1 MPESRHKYLFERLG
15 DHDFQQLVGALLA
28 RQFPDFTPMALRQS
42 DGGRDGVLQVAPG
55 DLLVYQV
62 KWSVRGQEKDP
73 VVWLDAAVRQEQE
86 NLKRLAAEGVRR
98 YVLVTNV
105 ASTGRAKTGTFDRFN
120 EKLDEHAK
128 RLGLEQMSCVWR
140 EALNAW
146 VDNAPVETKWAYA
159 DMLAG
164 WDLIRYLVAEQVGSH
179 RDQGLRALVRKV
191 ASAQWDEDQGVK
203 FSQSDVD
210 RERVVDLFVDVH
222 AERVRTIKGDASAS
236 LPLSGVGGAA
246 AYLLNATTP
255 FTLVRGAPGQGK
267 STLSQYVSQTHR
279 AAFVPEAL
287 RPPRLTALARPRFP
301 LRCDLSDYARWLSG
315 ADPWDPGDDPPKRGK
330 KPTGNRAT
338 IECFLAAFMT
348 YASGGLPVDAKAVQ
362 DLFDRVPSIVVL
374 DGLDEV
380 GSASARAK
388 VVAAIDQ
395 FVSRARSYDDP
406 PRVLVTTRPS
416 AGELPEP
423 SPQAFEVLALDT
435 LTPSQRAEYLRRW
448 CAVRG
453 IHAREGRTLRKNFN
467 DRSTEPFIDELA
479 GNPMQLTI
487 LLDLLHKH
495 GLATPT
501 QRTELYDD
509 YVELLMAREANKHP
523 DVVRRHR
530 EELLEMIPFLGW
542 YLQAHSE
549 EATINAQMTVAEL
562 KAAMRH
568 FQSAYGNPPAVVDDL
583 FLATSDRLWA
593 LTSKVEGTYEFEV
606 LSLREYFA
614 ARYLYRNAGEDQS
627 AFDRATV
634 LRQLLR
640 RPYWLNTAR
649 FYAGNARGS
658 DLYAIAAGLEDELQ
672 RSPSAPS
679 LLASWAVLTDGV
691 FLRRPREARRVLT
704 ALCSDSGMP
713 VLLSALTRRDIT
725 PLPQLP
731 DLPDTDGP
739 DPTWQR
745 LTEAIKVDPADSE
758 NGTRVAALRELLNAK
773 HAFAHWWLE
782 QITTAAG
789 TSTQTAWL
797 TLAAA
802 CEAAA
807 GMELNLPAQ
816 SLAFGDAELALNTG
830 GRPPADS
837 DLEAAL
843 LEMVLDGECPHVTSI
858 RSHAAQVAVAFS
870 PHCFITTS
878 SGAFADSDAGSRRR
892 RNDAINQLR
901 ISGSP
906 LAAAARER
914 TFKAGQKNSTFPW
927 ANAATALYDQ
937 IGRRWLVTQ
946 IAVLGAASPHHLGYI
961 RKPGRSAFG
970 PDGHPAELLA
980 QTRNNASSTTWW
992 AERLATVP
1000 DVLGRAEWALALWS
1014 IADGKVLD
1022 SLFAQ
1027 WIEVVDSLPE
1037 RRRQTLLQSCTIV
1050 AETGWMAQRPMTTT
1064 MTDATYRCL
1073 IELRGRARV
1082 NMTGAETSG
1091 RTSIPGSSPSTDS
1104 LLAVA
1109 RREKWLKVD
1118 SQPAYR

>member
-15 DHDFQQLVGALLA
+15 DHDFQQLVGALLVG
-28 RQFPDFTPMALRQS
+28 QFPDFTPMALRQS
-42 DGGRDGVLQVAPG
+42 DGGRDGVRTVAPG
-55 DLLVYQV
+55 SLLVYQV
-62 KWSVRGQEKDP
+62 KWSVHGQEKDP
-73 VVWLDAAVRQEQE
+73 VVWLDAAVRQERE
-86 NLKRLAAEGVRR
+86 NLQRLAAEGARR

-105 ASTGRAKTGTFDRFN
+105 ASTGRPKTGTFDRLN

-128 RLGLEQMSCVWR
+128 RLGLEQMSCTWR

-146 VDNAPVETKWAYA
+146 VDNAPLETKWAYA

-164 WDLIRYLVAEQVGSH
+164 WDLIRYLVAEQVGTQ

-191 ASAQWDEDQGVK
+191 ACAQWDEDQGVK

-222 AERVRTIKGDASAS
+222 AERVRTIKGEAGAS
-236 LPLSGVGGAA
+236 LPLAGVGGAA
-246 AYLLNATTP
+246 AYLLNAPAP

-287 RPPRLTALARPRFP
+287 RPPRLSALTHPRFP
-301 LRCDLSDYARWLSG
+301 LRCDLSDYARWLTG
-315 ADPWDPGDDPPKRGK
+315 TDPWDPSEDPPKRGK
-330 KPTGNRAT
+330 KPSGNQAT
-338 IECFLAAFMT
+338 IECFLADFMT

-380 GSASARAK
+380 GSAAARAK

-395 FVSRARSYDDP
+395 FVSRARSYGDP

-448 CAVRG
+448 CTVRG

-523 DVVRRHR
+523 EVVRRHR

-549 EATINAQMTVAEL
+549 EATINAQMSVAEL

-568 FQSAYGNPPAVVDDL
+568 FQSAYGNPPSVVDDL

-593 LTSKVEGTYEFEV
+593 LTSKAEGTYEFEV

-614 ARYLYRNAGEDQS
+614 ARYLYRNAGEDQT

-634 LRQLLR
+634 LPQLLR

-658 DLYAIAAGLEDELQ
+658 DLYAVAAGIEDEIQ

-691 FLRRPREARRVLT
+691 FLRRPREARRVLAT
-704 ALCSDSGMP
+704 LCSDSGLP
-713 VLLSALTRRDIT
+713 VLLSALARRDIT

-745 LTEAIKVDPADSE
+745 LTSAIAADPTDSQ
-758 NGTRVAALRELLNAK
+758 NSIRTAALRELLNAK
-773 HAFAHWWLE
+773 QAFAQWWLE
-782 QITTAAG
+782 QIKTAAR
-789 TSTQTAWL
+789 TRTQTPWL
-797 TLAAA
+797 TLAAT

-807 GMELNLPAQ
+807 GLQLDLPPH
-816 SLAFGDAELALNTG
+816 SLGYGDAELVLNTG
-830 GRPPADS
+830 GIPLPGS
-837 DLEAAL
+837 DLEAIL
-843 LEMVLDGECPHVTSI
+843 LESVLAGECPNVTSI
-858 RSHAAQVAVAFS
+858 RSHPAQVAVAFS
-870 PHCFITTS
+870 PLSFITTP
-878 SGAFADSDAGSRRR
+878 SGAFADSDGGPSRR

-901 ISGSP
+901 RCGSP

-914 TFKAGQKNSTFPW
+914 TFRAGQKNSTFPW
-927 ANAATALYDQ
+927 ANTVAALYDQ
-937 IGRRWLVTQ
+937 IGRQLLVTQ
-946 IAVLGAASPHHLGYI
+946 IAVLGAASPHHLGYT
-961 RKPGRSAFG
+961 KKQGSPAFG

-980 QTRNNASSTTWW
+980 QTRNNDGSTTWW
-992 AERLATVP
+992 KQELTKTS
-1000 DVLGRAEWALALWS
+1000 DELGCAEWALALWGV
-1014 IADGKVLD
+1014 ADGKVLD
-1022 SLFAQ
+1022 SLFTQ
-1027 WIEVVDSLPE
+1027 WMTVVDSLPA
-1037 RRRQTLLQSCTIV
+1037 RRRETLLRSCTIV
-1050 AETGWMAQRPMTTT
+1050 ADTGWVSQRSMTATTT
-1064 MTDATYRCL
+1064 NATYQHL

-1082 NMTGAETSG
+1082 KATAAEAAD
-1091 RTSIPGSSPSTDS
+1091 RTPIPGSSPSTDS

-1109 RREKWLKVD
+1109 RRERWLKVD
-1118 SQPAYR
+1118 SQPTYR

>member
-42 DGGRDGVLQVAPG
+42 DGGRDGIRQIATGNP
-55 DLLVYQV
+55 LVYQV

-73 VVWLDAAVRQEQE
+73 VAWLDAAVRQEEE
-86 NLKRLAAEGVRR
+86 NLKRLAAEGVRS
-98 YVLVTNV
+98 YVLVTNI
-105 ASTGRAKTGTFDRFN
+105 ASTARARSGTFDRLN
-120 EKLDEHAK
+120 RKLDEHAK

-146 VDNAPVETKWAYA
+146 VDNAPDEIKWAYA
-159 DMLAG
+159 DMLVG
-164 WDLIRYLVAEQVGSH
+164 WDQIRYLIAEQVGTK

-191 ASAQWDEDQGVK
+191 ASAQWDEDQGIK

-222 AERVRTIKGDASAS
+222 AERVRSIQSGASAS
-236 LPLSGVGGAA
+236 LPLAGVGGAA
-246 AYLLNATTP
+246 AYLLNAKAP

-267 STLSQYVSQTHR
+267 STLSQYVSQAHR
-279 AAFVPEAL
+279 AAFVPEAE
-287 RPPRLTALARPRFP
+287 RPPRLSALTHPRFP

-315 ADPWDPGDDPPKRGK
+315 FDPWEAGDEPPKRRK
-330 KPTGNRAT
+330 RPSGNQAT

-348 YASGGLPVDAKAVQ
+348 YASGGLPVDARAVQ
-362 DLFDRVPSIVVL
+362 DLFERVPSIVVL

-380 GSASARAK
+380 GNATARAK
-388 VVAAIDQ
+388 VVAAIDH
-395 FVSRARSYDDP
+395 FVSRARSYADP

-423 SPQAFEVLALDT
+423 SSQAFEVLALNT

-448 CAVRG
+448 CTVRG
-453 IHAREGRTLRKNFN
+453 IHAREGRALRKNFN

-549 EATINAQMTVAEL
+549 EAAINAQMIVAEL

-583 FLATSDRLWA
+583 FVATSDRLWA

-606 LSLREYFA
+606 LSMREYFA
-614 ARYLYRNAGEDQS
+614 ARYLYRNAGEDQPS
-627 AFDRATV
+627 FDRATV
-634 LRQLLR
+634 LQELLR
-640 RPYWLNTAR
+640 RPYWLNVAR

-658 DLYAIAAGLEDELQ
+658 DLYAVAAGIEDELQ
-672 RSPSAPS
+672 QSPSAPS
-679 LLASWAVLTDGV
+679 FLASWAVLTDGV

-704 ALCSDSGMP
+704 ALCSDAGLP
-713 VLLSALTRRDIT
+713 VLLPALTRRDIT

-731 DLPDTDGP
+731 ELPDSDGP

-745 LTEAIKVDPADSE
+745 LTDAIKADPADSL
-758 NGTRVAALRELLNAK
+758 NGTRVAALRDLLNAK
-773 HAFAHWWLE
+773 QAFALWWLE
-782 QITTAAG
+782 QATEAAS
-789 TSTQTAWL
+789 TRTQTPWL
-797 TLAAA
+797 RLAAT

-807 GMELNLPAQ
+807 GLQLNLPAQ
-816 SLAFGDAELALNTG
+816 ALVFGDAELALNTG
-830 GRPPADS
+830 GIPPSGS
-837 DLEAAL
+837 DLEAML
-843 LEMVLDGECPHVTSI
+843 LDAVLDGECPHVTSM
-858 RSHAAQVAVAFS
+858 RSQAAQVAIAFS
-870 PHCFITTS
+870 PLSFITTS
-878 SGAFADSDAGSRRR
+878 SGAFVDSGAAPSRRR
-892 RNDAINQLR
+892 SDAIHQLR
-901 ISGSP
+901 GSGSP

-914 TFKAGQKNSTFPW
+914 TFKAGHKNSTFPW
-927 ANAATALYDQ
+927 ANTATALHDL

-946 IAVLGAASPHHLGYI
+946 IAVLGAASPHRLGYTK
-961 RKPGRSAFG
+961 KPGCPAFG

-980 QTRNNASSTTWW
+980 QTRNNASSTIWW
-992 AERLATVP
+992 TQQLEQTP
-1000 DVLGRAEWALALWS
+1000 DEIGRAEWALALWS
-1014 IADGKVLD
+1014 VADGRVLD
-1022 SLFAQ
+1022 SLFEQ
-1027 WIEVVDSLPE
+1027 WAAVVTSLAE
-1037 RRRQTLLQSCTIV
+1037 RRRQTLLRSCEIV
-1050 AETGWMAQRPMTTT
+1050 AQTGWLARRQVTITTT
-1064 MTDATYRCL
+1064 DDTYQHL
-1073 IELRGRARV
+1073 IDLRAR
-1082 NMTGAETSG
+1082 TSLHTPGADPAR
-1091 RTSIPGSSPSTDS
+1091 RTPSAFSTAPPDS
-1104 LLAVA
+1104 LLAAA
-1109 RREKWLKVD
+1109 RREKWFKVD
-1118 SQPAYR
+1118 SQASYR

>member
-28 RQFPDFTPMALRQS
+28 GQFPDFTPMALRQG
-42 DGGRDGVLQVAPG
+42 DGGRDGVRQVAPG
-55 DLLVYQV
+55 DVLVYQV

-73 VVWLDAAVRQEQE
+73 VAWLDATIRQEQE
-86 NLKRLAAEGVRR
+86 NLKRLADEGVRR

-105 ASTGRAKTGTFDRFN
+105 ASTGRAKTGTFDRLN

-128 RLGLEQMSCVWR
+128 HLGLAQMSCVWR
-140 EALNAW
+140 EALNGW
-146 VDNAPVETKWAYA
+146 VDNAPLETKWAYA

-164 WDLIRYLVAEQVGSH
+164 WDLIRYLVAEQVGTN

-191 ASAQWDEDQGVK
+191 AAAQWDEDQGIK

-222 AERVRTIKGDASAS
+222 AERVRTIRGAASAS

-246 AYLLNATTP
+246 AYLLNTTAP

-267 STLSQYVSQTHR
+267 STLSQYVSQNHR

-287 RPPRLTALARPRFP
+287 RPPRLSVLAHPRFP

-315 ADPWDPGDDPPKRGK
+315 ADPWDPDDHPPKRGK
-330 KPTGNRAT
+330 KPTGNQAT

-362 DLFDRVPSIVVL
+362 DLLDRVPSIVVL

-380 GSASARAK
+380 GSATARAK

-423 SPQAFEVLALDT
+423 SPQAFEVLALDA

-453 IHAREGRTLRKNFN
+453 IHGREGRTLRKNFN

-549 EATINAQMTVAEL
+549 AATINARMTVAEL

-593 LTSKVEGTYEFEV
+593 LTSKIEGTYEFEV

-614 ARYLYRNAGEDQS
+614 ARYLYRYAGEDQP

-634 LRQLLR
+634 LQQLLR
-640 RPYWLNTAR
+640 RPYWLNTVR

-658 DLYAIAAGLEDELQ
+658 DLYAVAAGIEDELQ
-672 RSPSAPS
+672 RLPSAPAI
-679 LLASWAVLTDGV
+679 LAGWAVLTDGV

-704 ALCSDSGMP
+704 ALCSDPGLP
-713 VLLSALTRRDIT
+713 VLLSALARRDIT
-725 PLPQLP
+725 ALPQMP

-745 LTEAIKVDPADSE
+745 LTEAIKVDPADSQ

-773 HAFAHWWLE
+773 HAFAQWWLE
-782 QITTAAG
+782 QIRTAAA
-789 TSTQTAWL
+789 THTQTSWL
-797 TLAAA
+797 ALAAA
-802 CEAAA
+802 CEATA
-807 GMELNLPAQ
+807 GLELNLPAQ
-816 SLAFGDAELALNTG
+816 ALAFGDAELALNTG
-830 GRPPADS
+830 GIPPAGS

-858 RSHAAQVAVAFS
+858 RSHAARVAVAFS
-870 PHCFITTS
+870 PSSFITTS
-878 SGAFADSDAGSRRR
+878 SGAFADSGAVTSQR

-927 ANAATALYDQ
+927 ANTATALYDQ

-946 IAVLGAASPHHLGYI
+946 IAVLGAASPHRLGYT
-961 RKPGRSAFG
+961 RKPGRPAFG
-970 PDGHPAELLA
+970 PDGHLAELLA
-980 QTRNNASSTTWW
+980 QTRNNASSATWW
-992 AERLATVP
+992 TQQLAMTSDEV
-1000 DVLGRAEWALALWS
+1000 GRAEWALALWS
-1014 IADGKVLD
+1014 VGDGNALD
-1022 SLFAQ
+1022 SLFAE
-1027 WIEVVDSLPE
+1027 WIAVVTSLPE
-1037 RRRQTLLQSCTIV
+1037 RRRETLLRSCTIV
-1050 AETGWMAQRPMTTT
+1050 AQSGWLSQRPVTTT
-1064 MTDATYRCL
+1064 LANATYQHL

-1082 NMTGAETSG
+1082 KVNVDETTC
-1091 RTSIPGSSPSTDS
+1091 RTPMSESSPSTDS
-1104 LLAVA
+1104 LLAIA
-1109 RREKWLKVD
+1109 RQEKWLKVD
-1118 SQPAYR
+1118 SQPTYR

>member
-15 DHDFQQLVGALLA
+15 DQDFQQLVGALLA
-28 RQFPDFTPMALRQS
+28 GQFPDFTPMALRQS
-42 DGGRDGVLQVAPG
+42 DGGRDGVRQVAPG

-105 ASTGRAKTGTFDRFN
+105 ASTGRAKSGTFDRLN

-128 RLGLEQMSCVWR
+128 SLGLEQMSCVWR

-164 WDLIRYLVAEQVGSH
+164 WDLIRYLVAEQVGTH

-246 AYLLNATTP
+246 AYLLNARAP

-287 RPPRLTALARPRFP
+287 RPPRLSALAHPRFP

-315 ADPWDPGDDPPKRGK
+315 ADPWDAGDDPPKRGK
-330 KPTGNRAT
+330 KPTGNQAT

-348 YASGGLPVDAKAVQ
+348 YASGGLSVDAKAVQ

-380 GSASARAK
+380 GSATARAK

-435 LTPSQRAEYLRRW
+435 LTPSQRSEYLRRW
-448 CAVRG
+448 CGVRG

-568 FQSAYGNPPAVVDDL
+568 FQSAYGNPPALVDDL

-614 ARYLYRNAGEDQS
+614 ARYLYRNAGEDQP

-634 LRQLLR
+634 LQQLLR

-658 DLYAIAAGLEDELQ
+658 DLYAVAAGIEDELQ

-679 LLASWAVLTDGV
+679 LLAGWAVLTDGV

-704 ALCSDSGMP
+704 ALCSDSGLP

-745 LTEAIKVDPADSE
+745 LTEAIKVDPADSQ

-773 HAFAHWWLE
+773 QAFSQWWLE
-782 QITTAAG
+782 QVTTAAA
-789 TSTQTAWL
+789 TRAQTPWL
-797 TLAAA
+797 TLGAA

-807 GMELNLPAQ
+807 GLELNLPAQ
-816 SLAFGDAELALNTG
+816 TLAFGDAELALNTG
-830 GRPPADS
+830 GIPLAGS
-837 DLEAAL
+837 DLQAAL
-843 LEMVLDGECPHVTSI
+843 LETVLDGECPHVTSI

-870 PHCFITTS
+870 PLSFITTS
-878 SGAFADSDAGSRRR
+878 SGAFADSSAGTSRR
-892 RNDAINQLR
+892 RNDAINHLR

-927 ANAATALYDQ
+927 ANTATALYDQ
-937 IGRRWLVTQ
+937 VGRRWLVTQ
-946 IAVLGAASPHHLGYI
+946 IAVLGAASPHHLGYT
-961 RKPGRSAFG
+961 KKQGRPAFG

-980 QTRNNASSTTWW
+980 QTRNNAGSATWW
-992 AERLATVP
+992 TQQLATAP
-1000 DVLGRAEWALALWS
+1000 DELGRAEWALALWS
-1014 IADGKVLD
+1014 VADGKVLD

-1027 WIEVVDSLPE
+1027 WIAAVASLPE
-1037 RRRQTLLQSCTIV
+1037 RRRQTLLRSCTIV
-1050 AETGWMAQRPMTTT
+1050 AETGWVAQRPMTTT
-1064 MTDATYRCL
+1064 TTNATHQHL

-1082 NMTGAETSG
+1082 NVTAAKTAG
-1091 RTSIPGSSPSTDS
+1091 RTPIPGSLQSTDS

-1109 RREKWLKVD
+1109 RRENWLKVD
-1118 SQPAYR
+1118 SQPTYR